1 MIALA
6 AACDRLLLR
15 RFARISPCVRAP
27 VQRAWPLICGVVEV
41 PGGAYRARWWQGKNM
56 RALKLRVVALIALGG
71 LALSIDAGAQGL
83 TLAMSVGAVPTGS
96 AGINHGGS
104 IIDVELQNVTA
115 ATLTAPFTFT
125 ATLPTGLSY
134 GSFSTSGGWT
144 CASLGGVPEQVACTY
159 SINLTTAIRRS
170 KFLNI
175 ELDVA
180 PNLDPPSGQ
189 VSFRGTAHN
198 AQLPLPPTPQC
209 GPSPSSTA
217 CVDWVEPV
225 TPADLRVTAM
235 TAQPQP
241 FVAGRTDGSHQ
252 VTVNYQVR
260 GNGIGNAP
268 VVLHVDWP
276 AGISFNRLGAM
287 TVAWTCQ
294 SPTAASTDCSTP
306 HMPQNQAGTIN
317 LRVDVA
323 ANVAVP
329 GPLPVTVSLA
339 SNVQT
344 ALPDCA
350 ASPSQLGCG
359 QVWITTTAAPTA
371 LLAITSITHAP
382 ARFVVGQVN
391 GPISVHFEN
400 RGNAAAVPV
409 HLQVRLPAGFAV
421 GNVLN
426 TTPAFVC
433 SVSGSQPQGQWLV
446 CSRAA
451 GLVAGAVGSIAFEA
465 QVGAGLVS
473 RDLDPVV
480 AALDASAQASAS
492 VLLDCASNPQQSHC
506 AWHEIPLQ
514 GECRDFVEGL
524 YCDGF
529 EAGATP

>member
-1 MIALA
+1 
-6 AACDRLLLR
+6 
-15 RFARISPCVRAP
+15 
-27 VQRAWPLICGVVEV
+27 
-41 PGGAYRARWWQGKNM
+41 M
-56 RALKLRVVALIALGG
+56 RASKLWVSGLIALGA
-71 LALSIDAGAQGL
+71 LALSIDARAQGL
-83 TLAMSVGAVPTGS
+83 TLAMSVGAVPTGT
-96 AGINHGGS
+96 AGINYGGS

-134 GSFSTSGGWT
+134 GGFSTSGGWT

-159 SINLTTAIRRS
+159 SISLTTAIRRS

-198 AQLPLPPTPQC
+198 AQVPLPPTPQC
-209 GPSPSSTA
+209 SPSPSSTA
-217 CVDWVEPV
+217 CVDLVEPV

-241 FVAGRTDGSHQ
+241 FVAGRMDGSHQ

-260 GNGIGNAP
+260 GNGVGNAP

-276 AGISFNRLGAM
+276 AGITFNRLGAT
-287 TVAWTCQ
+287 TVAWTCL

-306 HMPQNQAGTIN
+306 QMPQNQAGTIN

-323 ANVAVP
+323 ADVAVP

-339 SNVQT
+339 SNVQ
-344 ALPDCA
+344 AAPEGCA
-350 ASPSQLGCG
+350 ASPGQIGCG
-359 QVWITTTAAPTA
+359 QVWITTSAAPTA

-391 GPISVHFEN
+391 GPITVNVEN
-400 RGNAAAVPV
+400 RGNAAATPV
-409 HLQVRLPAGFAV
+409 NLQVRLPAGFAV
-421 GNVLN
+421 GNVLA

-433 SVSGSQPQGQWLV
+433 SVSGSQAQGQWLL

-451 GLVAGAVGSIAFEA
+451 GLVAGAVGLIAFEA

-473 RDLDPVV
+473 REPDPVV
-480 AALDASAQASAS
+480 AALDASAQVSAS
-492 VLLDCASNPQQSHC
+492 VLLDCASNPQQTHC

-529 EAGATP
+529 EAGAMP